1 MANGLIRPA
10 AFIAIKMKIIMYCFS
25 DIMTDVLE
33 TAQLMCVCALNVH
46 SHTGLYYAVH
56 HVM

>member
-1 MANGLIRPA
+1 
-10 AFIAIKMKIIMYCFS
+10 MYCFS